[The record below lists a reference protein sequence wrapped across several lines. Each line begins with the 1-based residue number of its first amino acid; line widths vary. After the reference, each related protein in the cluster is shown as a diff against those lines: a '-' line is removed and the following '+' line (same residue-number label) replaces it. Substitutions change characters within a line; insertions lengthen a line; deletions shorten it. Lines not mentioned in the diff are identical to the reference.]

1 MLHIY
6 KPVDNLSMIRGGARN
21 LSDGSKSACIKH
33 LTETVDAILQG
44 ANGFE
49 GIAQMLLL
57 VQRDSSKSL
66 VIYSDEH
73 YLLQH
78 ARDPNIDCIVINKE
92 STYLYNSG
100 ASTRPATFTARY
112 AASTLSVLN
121 YRDSPQDFIS
131 SIAQYLIIG
140 GYSCKMTGAA
150 ANESLF
156 FVIDNKTGSIILDA
170 EDNDTFGSYQYEGEL
185 GDRLVAAPVV
195 KEVNT
200 QTETKMEE
208 KTMSKV
214 NAIVT
219 ANKSAA
225 QTAVRI
231 EAGNIALD
239 KLGKLVAPRMPFGT
253 ASYIKTPLG
262 KVVMANLISFAI
274 QQYAG
279 NNPKAKIISEAVME
293 AAALELVQSFNIGAM
308 IDDLV
313 SSVNLAGLEEPTG
326 LDKYAVKAE

>member
-33 LTETVDAILQG
+33 LEETVDAILQG

-66 VIYSDEH
+66 VIYNDNH

-78 ARDPNIDCIVINKE
+78 ARDPNSDCIVINKE
-92 STYLYNSG
+92 SVYLYNTG
-100 ASTRPATFTARY
+100 ASARPATLTAQY
-112 AASTLSVLN
+112 TATTLAGLK
-121 YRDSPQDFIS
+121 YQEDPRDFIE
-131 SIAQYLIIG
+131 SIAQILLPS
-140 GYSCKMTGAA
+140 GYSCKMPGSAA
-150 ANESLF
+150 DESLF
-156 FVIDNKTGSIILDA
+156 FVIDNKAGSIILDV
-170 EDNDTFGSYQYEGEL
+170 EENDTFGSYRYDGAL
-185 GDRLVAAPVV
+185 ADYLVAAPVV
-195 KEVNT
+195 KEVKT

-239 KLGKLVAPRMPFGT
+239 KLGKLIAPRMPFGT

-313 SSVNLAGLEEPTG
+313 SSVNLSGLEEPTG
-326 LDKYAVKAE
+326 LDKYTVKAE